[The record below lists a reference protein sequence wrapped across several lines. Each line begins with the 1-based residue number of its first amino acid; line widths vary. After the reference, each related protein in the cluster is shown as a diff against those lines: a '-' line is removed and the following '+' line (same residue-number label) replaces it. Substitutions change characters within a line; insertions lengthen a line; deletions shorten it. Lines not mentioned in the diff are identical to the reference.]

1 MGFLSYFLGLE
12 AHLHFTGLF
21 RNVKYAYEILLC
33 AQLLDCK
40 LVGSPM
46 VVAQH
51 LFSTGFGFD
60 GPSLYRFLVGVL
72 QYLTITRPGTAHAIT
87 AVCQFMHKPSV
98 AHFQAVKRI
107 LRYIKGTFWFGLSL
121 TASSSQALL
130 AYLDADWDGFPDT
143 RRSISGYAIYF
154 SDNLVS

>member
-1 MGFLSYFLGLE
+1 
-12 AHLHFTGLF
+12 
-21 RNVKYAYEILLC
+21 
-33 AQLLDCK
+33 
-40 LVGSPM
+40 
-46 VVAQH
+46 
-51 LFSTGFGFD
+51 
-60 GPSLYRFLVGVL
+60 
-72 QYLTITRPGTAHAIT
+72 
-87 AVCQFMHKPSV
+87 MHKPSV